1 MNINFVY
8 NSTNYNIDITKDTP
22 LSYLYKVAE
31 KTFNLPSDKILLFFG
46 KKIVNNSSKTASDFF
61 DDIKNI
67 TIKVKETN
75 LMEKAFTTKKAK
87 KKTKFKIG
95 HSNTFYASEKTKNLE
110 KNKNSKKDNN
120 KNEDKNEDKNDNN
133 KNETKS
139 KNDNNN
145 DVENNNDSSDD
156 IPHTIKK
163 EYTFNPTKKHEDFD
177 MGVTGEILVSSNKKR
192 NYIKCQIC
200 NKKNAIFYCRNCNN
214 FICFECNLRFYQ
226 HDGHELINLENG
238 DILQSVEVYR
248 KKILKNLDIVE
259 NSYLYSSQFLIED
272 KLRVDNLN
280 NLIAFIKEIDGQ
292 SKKLLDLKADYY
304 VEEDLLKNFRENIHK
319 IKPPRFKDETIE
331 VFNDFNLK
339 EIELKNYINFTN
351 LQVIKSKFFKLMN
364 ELLYQV
370 NFSFNKILNECN
382 EKLKI
387 SEKVNDLGI
396 LELKSYYDE
405 FIEPKETKYNY
416 KSKLPMINRYNNYT
430 NLTDTDTG
438 TNSENNEINTFRNG
452 HNKTFLQHLIE
463 NENFKFKTNNN
474 NSFKIENNRYFDK
487 MNSLNSMQPIDKN
500 NLKKLFNSDF
510 SNQHKIRLGFRRT
523 SDLIDVKAISQ
534 LLKPAKKKKKKV

>member
-8 NSTNYNIDITKDTP
+8 NSTNYNIDITYDTP

-46 KKIVNNSSKTASDFF
+46 KKLITNSSKTAEDFF

-75 LMEKAFTTKKAK
+75 LMEKALTSKKVN
-87 KKTKFKIG
+87 KKTKLKIA
-95 HSNTFYASEKTKNLE
+95 HSKTFYVTEKSKNLE
-110 KNKNSKKDNN
+110 KNK
-120 KNEDKNEDKNDNN
+120 
-133 KNETKS
+133 TS

-145 DVENNNDSSDD
+145 NNKKEVENDNNIKNNKTFNKNNSDIENNYESSESSH
-156 IPHTIKK
+156 PIKK
-163 EYTFNPTKKHEDFD
+163 EKTFNIPSKINDND
-177 MGVTGEILVSSNKKR
+177 VTGVILTSTNRKR
-192 NYIKCQIC
+192 NFITCQIC

-226 HDGHELINLENG
+226 HEGHELINLENG

-248 KKILKNLDIVE
+248 KKILENLDIVE

-272 KLRVDNLN
+272 NLRVDNLN

-416 KSKLPMINRYNNYT
+416 KNKLPMINKYYT

-438 TNSENNEINTFRNG
+438 TNSENNEINTFRSG
-452 HNKTFLQHLIE
+452 HNKSFLQHLIQ
-463 NENFKFKTNNN
+463 NENFKFKNNNN
-474 NSFKIENNRYFDK
+474 NSFKSENNRYFDK
-487 MNSLNSMQPIDKN
+487 MNSLNSKQSLDKN

-510 SNQHKIRLGFRRT
+510 SNQHKIRLGFKRT
-523 SDLIDVKAISQ
+523 SELIDIKVMNQ
-534 LLKPAKKKKKKV
+534 LLKPAKKKKKK

>member
-8 NSTNYNIDITKDTP
+8 NSTNYNIDITYDTP

-46 KKIVNNSSKTASDFF
+46 KKLITNSSKTAEDFF

-75 LMEKAFTTKKAK
+75 LMEKALTSKKVN
-87 KKTKFKIG
+87 KKTKLKIA
-95 HSNTFYASEKTKNLE
+95 HSKTFYVTEKSKNLE
-110 KNKNSKKDNN
+110 KNK
-120 KNEDKNEDKNDNN
+120 
-133 KNETKS
+133 TS

-145 DVENNNDSSDD
+145 NNKKEVENDNNIKNNKTFNKNNSDIENNNDSSESSH
-156 IPHTIKK
+156 PIKK
-163 EYTFNPTKKHEDFD
+163 EKTFNIPSKINDND
-177 MGVTGEILVSSNKKR
+177 VTGVILTSTNRKR
-192 NYIKCQIC
+192 NFITCQIC

-226 HDGHELINLENG
+226 HEGHELINLENG

-248 KKILKNLDIVE
+248 KKILENLDIVE

-272 KLRVDNLN
+272 NLRVDNLN

-382 EKLKI
+382 EKLKL

-416 KSKLPMINRYNNYT
+416 KNKLPMINKYYT

-438 TNSENNEINTFRNG
+438 TNSENNEINTFRSG
-452 HNKTFLQHLIE
+452 HNKSFLQHLIQ
-463 NENFKFKTNNN
+463 NENFKFKNNNN
-474 NSFKIENNRYFDK
+474 NSFKSENNRYFDK
-487 MNSLNSMQPIDKN
+487 MNSLNSKQSLDKN

-510 SNQHKIRLGFRRT
+510 SNQHKIRLGFKRT
-523 SDLIDVKAISQ
+523 SELIDIKVMNQ
-534 LLKPAKKKKKKV
+534 LLKPAKKKKKK

>member
-8 NSTNYNIDITKDTP
+8 NSTNYNIDITYDTP

-46 KKIVNNSSKTASDFF
+46 KKLISNSSKTAEDFF

-75 LMEKAFTTKKAK
+75 LMEKALTSKKPN
-87 KKTKFKIG
+87 KKTKLKIA
-95 HSNTFYASEKTKNLE
+95 HSKTFYVTEKSKNLE
-110 KNKNSKKDNN
+110 KNK
-120 KNEDKNEDKNDNN
+120 
-133 KNETKS
+133 TS
-139 KNDNNN
+139 KNDNDNN
-145 DVENNNDSSDD
+145 NNKKEVENDNNIKNNKTFNKNNSDIENNFESSESSH
-156 IPHTIKK
+156 PIKK
-163 EYTFNPTKKHEDFD
+163 EKTFNIPSKINDND
-177 MGVTGEILVSSNKKR
+177 VTGVILTSTNRKR
-192 NYIKCQIC
+192 NFITCQIC

-226 HDGHELINLENG
+226 HEGHELINLENG

-248 KKILKNLDIVE
+248 KKILENLDIVE

-272 KLRVDNLN
+272 NLRVDNLN

-382 EKLKI
+382 EKLKL

-416 KSKLPMINRYNNYT
+416 KNKLPMINKYYT

-438 TNSENNEINTFRNG
+438 TNSENNEINTFRSG
-452 HNKTFLQHLIE
+452 HNKSFLQHLIQ
-463 NENFKFKTNNN
+463 NENFKFKNNNN
-474 NSFKIENNRYFDK
+474 NSFKSENNRYFDK
-487 MNSLNSMQPIDKN
+487 MNSLNSKQSLDKN

-510 SNQHKIRLGFRRT
+510 SNQHKIRLGFKRT
-523 SDLIDVKAISQ
+523 SELIDIKVMNQ
-534 LLKPAKKKKKKV
+534 LLKPAKKKKKK

>member
-8 NSTNYNIDITKDTP
+8 NSTNYNIDITYDTP

-46 KKIVNNSSKTASDFF
+46 KKLISNSSKTAEDFF

-75 LMEKAFTTKKAK
+75 LMEKALTSKKPN
-87 KKTKFKIG
+87 KKTKLKIA
-95 HSNTFYASEKTKNLE
+95 HSKTFYVTEKSKNLE
-110 KNKNSKKDNN
+110 KNK
-120 KNEDKNEDKNDNN
+120 
-133 KNETKS
+133 TS
-139 KNDNNN
+139 KNDNDNN
-145 DVENNNDSSDD
+145 NNKKEIENDNNIKNNKTFNKNNSDIENNFESSESSH
-156 IPHTIKK
+156 PIKK
-163 EYTFNPTKKHEDFD
+163 EKTFNIPSKINDND
-177 MGVTGEILVSSNKKR
+177 VTGVILTSTNRKR
-192 NYIKCQIC
+192 NFITCQIC

-226 HDGHELINLENG
+226 HEGHELINLENG

-248 KKILKNLDIVE
+248 KKILENLDIVE

-272 KLRVDNLN
+272 NLRVDNLN

-382 EKLKI
+382 EKLKL

-416 KSKLPMINRYNNYT
+416 KNKLPMINKYYT

-438 TNSENNEINTFRNG
+438 TNSENNEINTFRSG
-452 HNKTFLQHLIE
+452 HNKSFLQHLIQ
-463 NENFKFKTNNN
+463 NENFKFKNNNN
-474 NSFKIENNRYFDK
+474 NSFKSENNRYFDK
-487 MNSLNSMQPIDKN
+487 MNSLNSKQSLDKN

-510 SNQHKIRLGFRRT
+510 SNQHKIRLGFKRT
-523 SDLIDVKAISQ
+523 SELIDIKVMNQ
-534 LLKPAKKKKKKV
+534 LLKPAKKKKKK

>member
-8 NSTNYNIDITKDTP
+8 NSTNYNIAITKDTP

-31 KTFNLPSDKILLFFG
+31 KTFNLPSDKMLLFFG
-46 KKIVNNSSKTASDFF
+46 KKLVSNSSKTASDFF

-75 LMEKAFTTKKAK
+75 LMEKAFTTEKTK
-87 KKTKFKIG
+87 KKTKIKIG
-95 HSNTFYASEKTKNLE
+95 HSNTFYASEKSIDLD
-110 KNKNSKKDNN
+110 KNKKSKKNNN
-120 KNEDKNEDKNDNN
+120 KNEVKNDKKN
-133 KNETKS
+133 KNKTK
-139 KNDNNN
+139 KNN
-145 DVENNNDSSDD
+145 DDIEYNKESSDD
-156 IPHTIKK
+156 ISHSIKK
-163 EYTFNPTKKHEDFD
+163 EYTYHSPIKRNEDFD
-177 MGVTGEILVSSNKKR
+177 IGATGEILVSNNRRK
-192 NYIKCQIC
+192 NFITCQIC

-226 HDGHELINLENG
+226 HEGHELINLENG

-259 NSYLYSSQFLIED
+259 NSFLYSSQFLIED

-292 SKKLLDLKADYY
+292 SKKLLDLKAEYY

-319 IKPPRFKDETIE
+319 IQPPRFKDETVE
-331 VFNDFNLK
+331 VFNDFNSK
-339 EIELKNYINFTN
+339 EIELRNYINFTN

-382 EKLKI
+382 EQLKLC
-387 SEKVNDLGI
+387 EKVNDLGI

-416 KSKLPMINRYNNYT
+416 KNKLPIINRYNNYN

-438 TNSENNEINTFRNG
+438 TNSENNEINNFRNG

-463 NENFKFKTNNN
+463 NENSKFKTKNN
-474 NSFKIENNRYFDK
+474 NSFKSENIRYFDK
-487 MNSLNSMQPIDKN
+487 KNSLNSRQSFEKN
-500 NLKKLFNSDF
+500 NLKQLFNSDF
-510 SNQHKIRLGFRRT
+510 SEQHKIRLGFKRT
-523 SDLIDVKAISQ
+523 SDIIYVKPMSQ

>member
-8 NSTNYNIDITKDTP
+8 NSTNYNIDITYDTP

-46 KKIVNNSSKTASDFF
+46 KKLISNSSKTAEDFF

-75 LMEKAFTTKKAK
+75 LMEKALTSKKPN
-87 KKTKFKIG
+87 KKTKLKIA
-95 HSNTFYASEKTKNLE
+95 HSKTFYVTEKSKNLE
-110 KNKNSKKDNN
+110 KNK
-120 KNEDKNEDKNDNN
+120 
-133 KNETKS
+133 TS
-139 KNDNNN
+139 KNDNDNKNN
-145 DVENNNDSSDD
+145 KKEVENDNNIKNNKTFNKNNSDIENNFESSESSH
-156 IPHTIKK
+156 PIKK
-163 EYTFNPTKKHEDFD
+163 EKTFNIPSKINDND
-177 MGVTGEILVSSNKKR
+177 VTGVILTSTNRKR
-192 NYIKCQIC
+192 NFITCQIC

-226 HDGHELINLENG
+226 HEGHELINLENG

-248 KKILKNLDIVE
+248 KKILENLDIVE

-272 KLRVDNLN
+272 NLRVDNLN

-382 EKLKI
+382 EKLKL

-416 KSKLPMINRYNNYT
+416 KNKLPMINKYYT

-438 TNSENNEINTFRNG
+438 TNSENNEINTFRSG
-452 HNKTFLQHLIE
+452 HNKSFLQHLIQ
-463 NENFKFKTNNN
+463 NENFKFKNNNN
-474 NSFKIENNRYFDK
+474 NSFKSENNRYFDK
-487 MNSLNSMQPIDKN
+487 MNSLNSKQSLDKN

-510 SNQHKIRLGFRRT
+510 SNQHKIRLGFKRT
-523 SDLIDVKAISQ
+523 SELIDIKVMNQ
-534 LLKPAKKKKKKV
+534 LLKPAKKKKKK

>member
-8 NSTNYNIDITKDTP
+8 NSTNYNIDITYDTP

-46 KKIVNNSSKTASDFF
+46 KKLISNSSKTAEDFF

-75 LMEKAFTTKKAK
+75 LMEKALTSKKPN
-87 KKTKFKIG
+87 KKTKLKIA
-95 HSNTFYASEKTKNLE
+95 HSKTFYVTEKSKNLE
-110 KNKNSKKDNN
+110 KNK
-120 KNEDKNEDKNDNN
+120 
-133 KNETKS
+133 TS
-139 KNDNNN
+139 KNDNDNN
-145 DVENNNDSSDD
+145 NNKKEVENDNNIKNNKTFNKNNSDIENNFESSESS
-156 IPHTIKK
+156 HTIKK
-163 EYTFNPTKKHEDFD
+163 EKTFNIPSKINDND
-177 MGVTGEILVSSNKKR
+177 VTGVILTSTNRKR
-192 NYIKCQIC
+192 NFITCQIC

-226 HDGHELINLENG
+226 HEGHELINLENG

-248 KKILKNLDIVE
+248 KKILENLDIVE

-272 KLRVDNLN
+272 NLRVDNLN

-416 KSKLPMINRYNNYT
+416 KNKLPMINKYYT

-438 TNSENNEINTFRNG
+438 TNSENNEINTFRSG
-452 HNKTFLQHLIE
+452 HNKSFLQHLIQ
-463 NENFKFKTNNN
+463 NENFKFKNNN
-474 NSFKIENNRYFDK
+474 NNFFKSENNRYFDK
-487 MNSLNSMQPIDKN
+487 MNSLNSKQSLDKN

-510 SNQHKIRLGFRRT
+510 SNQHKIRLGFKRT
-523 SDLIDVKAISQ
+523 SELIDIKVMNQ
-534 LLKPAKKKKKKV
+534 LLKPAKKKKKK

>member
-8 NSTNYNIDITKDTP
+8 NSTNYNIDITYDTP

-46 KKIVNNSSKTASDFF
+46 KKLITNSSKTAEDFF

-75 LMEKAFTTKKAK
+75 LMEKALTSKKTN
-87 KKTKFKIG
+87 KKTKLKIA
-95 HSNTFYASEKTKNLE
+95 HSKTFYVTEKSKNLE
-110 KNKNSKKDNN
+110 KNKTSKNNNNNNN
-120 KNEDKNEDKNDNN
+120 KEVENDNN
-133 KNETKS
+133 IKNNKTFN
-139 KNDNNN
+139 KNNSDI
-145 DVENNNDSSDD
+145 ENNYESSESSH
-156 IPHTIKK
+156 PIKK
-163 EYTFNPTKKHEDFD
+163 EKTFNIPSKINDND
-177 MGVTGEILVSSNKKR
+177 VTGVILTSTNRKR
-192 NYIKCQIC
+192 NFITCQIC

-226 HDGHELINLENG
+226 HEGHELINLENG

-248 KKILKNLDIVE
+248 KKILENLDIVE

-272 KLRVDNLN
+272 NLRVDNLN

-416 KSKLPMINRYNNYT
+416 KNKLPMINKYYT

-438 TNSENNEINTFRNG
+438 TNSENNEINTFRSG
-452 HNKTFLQHLIE
+452 HNKSFLQHLIQ
-463 NENFKFKTNNN
+463 NENFKFKNNNN
-474 NSFKIENNRYFDK
+474 NSFKSENNRYFDK
-487 MNSLNSMQPIDKN
+487 MNSLNSKQSLDKN

-510 SNQHKIRLGFRRT
+510 SNQHKIRLGFKRT
-523 SDLIDVKAISQ
+523 SELIDIKVMNQ
-534 LLKPAKKKKKKV
+534 LLKPAKKKKKK

>member
-8 NSTNYNIDITKDTP
+8 NSTNYNIDITYDTP

-46 KKIVNNSSKTASDFF
+46 KKLISNSSKTAEDFF

-75 LMEKAFTTKKAK
+75 LMEKALTSKKPN
-87 KKTKFKIG
+87 KKTKLKIA
-95 HSNTFYASEKTKNLE
+95 HSKTFYVTEKSKNLE
-110 KNKNSKKDNN
+110 KNK
-120 KNEDKNEDKNDNN
+120 
-133 KNETKS
+133 TS
-139 KNDNNN
+139 KNDNDNN
-145 DVENNNDSSDD
+145 NNKKEIENDNNIKNNKTFNKNNSDIENNNDSSESSH
-156 IPHTIKK
+156 PIKK
-163 EYTFNPTKKHEDFD
+163 EKTFNIPSKINDND
-177 MGVTGEILVSSNKKR
+177 VTGVILTSTNRKR
-192 NYIKCQIC
+192 NFITCQIC

-226 HDGHELINLENG
+226 HEGHELINLENG

-248 KKILKNLDIVE
+248 KKILENLDIVE

-272 KLRVDNLN
+272 NLRVDNLN

-382 EKLKI
+382 EKLKL

-416 KSKLPMINRYNNYT
+416 KNKLPMINKYYT

-438 TNSENNEINTFRNG
+438 TNSENNEINTFRSG
-452 HNKTFLQHLIE
+452 HNKSFLQHLIQ
-463 NENFKFKTNNN
+463 NENFKFKNNNN
-474 NSFKIENNRYFDK
+474 NSFKSENNRYFDK
-487 MNSLNSMQPIDKN
+487 MNSLNSKQSLDKN

-510 SNQHKIRLGFRRT
+510 SNQHKIRLGFKRT
-523 SDLIDVKAISQ
+523 SELIDIKVMNQ
-534 LLKPAKKKKKKV
+534 LLKPAKKKKKK

>member
-46 KKIVNNSSKTASDFF
+46 KKLITNSSKTAEDFF

-75 LMEKAFTTKKAK
+75 LMEKALTSKKPN
-87 KKTKFKIG
+87 KKTKLKIA
-95 HSNTFYASEKTKNLE
+95 HSKTFYVTEKSKNLE
-110 KNKNSKKDNN
+110 KNK
-120 KNEDKNEDKNDNN
+120 
-133 KNETKS
+133 TS
-139 KNDNNN
+139 KNDNDNN
-145 DVENNNDSSDD
+145 NNKKEIENDNNIKNNKTFNKNNSDIENNFESSESSH
-156 IPHTIKK
+156 PIKK
-163 EYTFNPTKKHEDFD
+163 EKTFNIPSKINDND
-177 MGVTGEILVSSNKKR
+177 VTGVILTSTNRKR
-192 NYIKCQIC
+192 NFITCQIC

-226 HDGHELINLENG
+226 HEGHELINLENG

-248 KKILKNLDIVE
+248 KKILENLDIVE

-272 KLRVDNLN
+272 NLRVDNLN

-382 EKLKI
+382 EKLKL

-416 KSKLPMINRYNNYT
+416 KNKLPMINKYYT

-438 TNSENNEINTFRNG
+438 TNSENNEINTFRSG
-452 HNKTFLQHLIE
+452 HNKSFLQHLIQ
-463 NENFKFKTNNN
+463 NENFKFKNNNN
-474 NSFKIENNRYFDK
+474 NSFKSENNRYFDK
-487 MNSLNSMQPIDKN
+487 MNSLNSKQSLDKN

-510 SNQHKIRLGFRRT
+510 SNQHKIRLGFKRT
-523 SDLIDVKAISQ
+523 SELIDIKVMNQ
-534 LLKPAKKKKKKV
+534 LLKPAKKKKKK

>member
-8 NSTNYNIDITKDTP
+8 NSTNYNIDITYDTP

-46 KKIVNNSSKTASDFF
+46 KKLISNSSKTAEDFF

-75 LMEKAFTTKKAK
+75 LMEKALTSKKPN
-87 KKTKFKIG
+87 KKTKLKIA
-95 HSNTFYASEKTKNLE
+95 HSKTFYVTEKSKNLE
-110 KNKNSKKDNN
+110 KNK
-120 KNEDKNEDKNDNN
+120 
-133 KNETKS
+133 TS
-139 KNDNNN
+139 KNDNDNN
-145 DVENNNDSSDD
+145 NNKKEIENDNNIKNNKTFNKNNSDIENNFESSESSH
-156 IPHTIKK
+156 PIKK
-163 EYTFNPTKKHEDFD
+163 EKTFNIPSKINDND
-177 MGVTGEILVSSNKKR
+177 VTGVILTSTNRKR
-192 NYIKCQIC
+192 NFITCQIC

-226 HDGHELINLENG
+226 HEGHELINLENG

-248 KKILKNLDIVE
+248 KKILENLDIVE

-272 KLRVDNLN
+272 NLRVDNLN
-280 NLIAFIKEIDGQ
+280 NLIEFIKEIDGQ

-382 EKLKI
+382 EKLKL

-416 KSKLPMINRYNNYT
+416 KNKLPMINKYYT

-438 TNSENNEINTFRNG
+438 TNSENNEINTFRSG
-452 HNKTFLQHLIE
+452 HNKSFLQHLIQ
-463 NENFKFKTNNN
+463 NENFKFKNNNN
-474 NSFKIENNRYFDK
+474 NSFKSENNRYFDK
-487 MNSLNSMQPIDKN
+487 MNSLNSKQSLDKN

-510 SNQHKIRLGFRRT
+510 SNQHKIRLGFKRT
-523 SDLIDVKAISQ
+523 SELIDIKVMNQ
-534 LLKPAKKKKKKV
+534 LLKPAKKKKKK